1 VTFRRRLTLLSA
13 VAVAVS
19 VVAASVIVYFVVRA
33 SLRSEVDDS
42 LRELARG
49 AALIGPPLPAA
60 PGARNDGRAK
70 VTLPAPRLERALERG
85 HPPGPSAGLALAL
98 PIDPAGA
105 PGGVGQLVGERGDIL
120 RARGDSQDLP
130 VTAATLAVAAGDRGP
145 FFSDAEVGGTHLRVL
160 TTPAGPG
167 HAVQVARSLEEV
179 DATLGRLGLILVLV
193 GVGGIGI
200 AALLGRAVS
209 RRATAPVAR
218 LTEAA
223 EHVARTHDLARRIE
237 TDGSDDELARLARSF
252 NSMLAELERA
262 VTAQRQLVA
271 DASHELRTPLTSLRT
286 NLEVL
291 ERANG
296 AVSEAD
302 RRMLLSD
309 VTDQMGELSVL
320 VGNLVD
326 LARDQEPPAEHAVS
340 LDELVTGAV
349 ERVGR
354 RARDRRFT
362 LTAEPCVVRGVPER
376 LQCAVENLLNNAVKW
391 SPPESTIETSVTGDG
406 EVVVRDAGPGIEP
419 EERRRVF
426 DRFYRAPSARGMPGS
441 GLGLAIVR
449 QIAAAHGG
457 SVVAGEA
464 PGGGAELRLRIP
476 TLRFSGNSST
486 ALG

>member
-1 VTFRRRLTLLSA
+1 MTFRRRLTLLSA

-49 AALIGPPLPAA
+49 AALIGPPLPA
-60 PGARNDGRAK
+60 PGARNDGPAK

-85 HPPGPSAGLALAL
+85 PPAGPGAGLALAL

-145 FFSDAEVGGTHLRVL
+145 FFTDADVGGAHLRVL

-223 EHVARTHDLARRIE
+223 EHVARTHDLARRID
-237 TDGSDDELARLARSF
+237 TGGSDDELARLARSF

-302 RRMLLSD
+302 RRMLLRD
-309 VTDQMGELSVL
+309 VTDQMGELGVL

-349 ERVGR
+349 VGVGG

-362 LTAEPCVVRGVPER
+362 LTADACVVRGVPER
-376 LQCAVENLLNNAVKW
+376 LECAVENLLNNAVKW
-391 SPPESTIETSVTGDG
+391 SPPESTIEISVTDDG

-449 QIAAAHGG
+449 QIAEAHGG
-457 SVVAGEA
+457 SVVAREA

>member
-1 VTFRRRLTLLSA
+1 
-13 VAVAVS
+13 
-19 VVAASVIVYFVVRA
+19 
-33 SLRSEVDDS
+33 
-42 LRELARG
+42 
-49 AALIGPPLPAA
+49 
-60 PGARNDGRAK
+60 
-70 VTLPAPRLERALERG
+70 
-85 HPPGPSAGLALAL
+85 
-98 PIDPAGA
+98 
-105 PGGVGQLVGERGDIL
+105 
-120 RARGDSQDLP
+120 
-130 VTAATLAVAAGDRGP
+130 
-145 FFSDAEVGGTHLRVL
+145 
-160 TTPAGPG
+160 
-167 HAVQVARSLEEV
+167 
-179 DATLGRLGLILVLV
+179 
-193 GVGGIGI
+193 
-200 AALLGRAVS
+200 
-209 RRATAPVAR
+209 
-218 LTEAA
+218 
-223 EHVARTHDLARRIE
+223 
-237 TDGSDDELARLARSF
+237 
-252 NSMLAELERA
+252 
-262 VTAQRQLVA
+262 
-271 DASHELRTPLTSLRT
+271 
-286 NLEVL
+286 
-291 ERANG
+291 
-296 AVSEAD
+296 
-302 RRMLLSD
+302 MLLSD

-354 RARDRRFT
+354 RARDRRFA
-362 LTAEPCVVRGVPER
+362 LTAAPCVVRGVPER

-449 QIAAAHGG
+449 QIAEAHGG